1 MSSFCN
7 YGMHKLDIRPSKESG
22 RTASGVIEISS
33 RQTAQN
39 HKNVIYME
47 AYGGCNV

>member
-1 MSSFCN
+1 M
-7 YGMHKLDIRPSKESG
+7 MHFFLGRTRRNSKESG